1 MDKPPPVSALSQYNW
16 TSPHLLDH
24 QVYADAVEKA
34 VDLLLKDKNHP
45 VDSTISK
52 AIQALFYLFAGI
64 LSSSDITIKPFC
76 ITIDSE
82 LSMGAGTGSSA
93 SISVACMCLLQ
104 LGGYVLF
111 DWIFSCCSIHSIFKT
126 QNSASS

>member
-1 MDKPPPVSALSQYNW
+1 MRKYFLDQPPPVSSSLSQYNW

-24 QVYADAVEKA
+24 KVYADAVERA
-34 VDLLLKDKNHP
+34 VDSLLKDKNHP
-45 VDSTISK
+45 VDLSISK
-52 AIQALFYLFAGI
+52 AVQVLFYLFAGI
-64 LSSSDITIKPFC
+64 LSSSDISIKPFC

-104 LGGYVLF
+104 LRDY
-111 DWIFSCCSIHSIFKT
+111 I
-126 QNSASS
+126 